1 MLNRKRTRCVASIS
15 LLLGSLFIGHGA
27 GLGPRTGNTTLNLP
41 LTGTPYPYSTE
52 KAFGDVEFSLPV
64 AVVSAPGE
72 NNRVFVVEQGGT
84 IVAIPNLGEPSRTTF
99 LDISDRI
106 AFGNPSEEGGILGLA
121 FHPNFAANGHFFV
134 YYICDA
140 TTGSGSGRHDRLSR
154 FTRSKSD
161 PNKADAGSEVILFS
175 QYDEKFN
182 HNGGTLLFGPDGYLY
197 LSLGD
202 EGHPN
207 DIFDNGQRIDK
218 DFFAAVIRIDVDSK
232 PGSLAPN
239 PHPALGGKVNYKVPA
254 NNPYVGATSFN
265 GLPVDPAKVRT
276 EFWAV
281 GIRSPWRMF
290 WDLPTSTLYLSDV
303 GEEAGEEINVIVKG
317 GNYGWPY
324 RLANEP
330 GPKADQAPANFS
342 SIPPLLTYAR
352 GESGPTVGRAAI
364 GGVVYRG
371 SRLPELNG
379 AFIFGD
385 YYAGNVWMLR
395 NSGNSLQSWQFLMAL
410 PQFHIVSFGTDPSN
424 GDVLICDIGDN
435 QVKRLVRTPS
445 SELPPA
451 TLADTGAFADLN
463 TLTPAPGIVPY
474 DINVPFWSDG
484 AIKER
489 WFAIRDATS
498 KIRPQS
504 DGRWEFPPGS
514 VFIKHF
520 DLELEKGNPGTR
532 RRIETRFLVKYEGGI
547 YGLTYRWNGAQNN
560 ATLVGL
566 DGANENFTV
575 NDGGSLRQQ
584 TWRYPSRN
592 ECLTCHNPIGGPV
605 LGLTSPQMNRE
616 FDYGSFSDNQL
627 NALAQAG
634 YFTSKPAGGRALAA
648 ASNTKASLDSRARSY
663 LAANCAQCHQP
674 GGFARSLWDARM
686 TTPTA
691 RAGIIN
697 GGLNETF
704 GDAAQRV
711 VAPKSP
717 EHSMLL
723 QRMLTLD
730 PSRRMPPLASTVVDD
745 EGVALMTQWIN
756 SLQKRAMPLKVRIT
770 EPRSG
775 TTTEELV
782 SVRGM
787 ATGDNLAVVIYTLNG
802 GPEQSVTGVSEWS
815 VDLVL
820 LPGVN
825 RFVVTAVSN
834 TGERSRSATK
844 VFKRK

>member
-1 MLNRKRTRCVASIS
+1 MWNRTWTRCVASGS
-15 LLLGSLFIGHGA
+15 LLFGSLLICFAA

-41 LTGTPYPYSTE
+41 LSGTPYPYAME
-52 KAFGDVEFSLPV
+52 NAFGDVPFTLPM
-64 AVVSAPGE
+64 VVVTAPGE

-84 IVAIPNLGEPSRTTF
+84 IVVIPNLASPARATF

-106 AFGNPSEEGGILGLA
+106 ADGNPSEEGGILGLA
-121 FHPNFAANGHFFV
+121 FHPNFAANGYFFV
-134 YYICDA
+134 YYICN
-140 TTGSGSGRHDRLSR
+140 TTTASGSGRHDRLSR
-154 FTRSKSD
+154 FTRSKND
-161 PNKADAGSEVILFS
+161 PNRAEPGSEVILFS

-182 HNGGTLLFGPDGYLY
+182 HNGGTILFGQDGYLY

-218 DFFAAVIRIDVDSK
+218 DLFAAVIRIDVDHK

-239 PHPALGGKVNYKVPA
+239 PHPALAGKVNYWIPPS
-254 NNPYVGATSFN
+254 NPYVGATSFN
-265 GLPVDPAKVRT
+265 GQPVDPAKVRT
-276 EFWAV
+276 EFYAV
-281 GIRSPWRMF
+281 GVRSPWRMF
-290 WDLPTSTLYLSDV
+290 WDVPTQTLYLSDV

-324 RLANEP
+324 RLGNDL
-330 GPKADQAPANFS
+330 GPKADQAPAGFQ

-371 SRLPELNG
+371 ARLSELNG
-379 AFIFGD
+379 AYIFGD

-435 QVKRLVRTPS
+435 QVKRLVRPPA

-451 TLADTGAFADLN
+451 TLADTGAFSDLN

-484 AIKER
+484 AFKQR
-489 WFAIRDATS
+489 WFAIEDAAA
-498 KIRPQS
+498 KIRPQA

-520 DLELEKGNPGTR
+520 ELETVKGNPATR
-532 RRIETRFLVKYEGGI
+532 RRVETRFLVKYEGGI
-547 YGLTYRWNGAQNN
+547 YGVTYRWNGAQNN

-575 NDGGSLRQQ
+575 NDGGLTRQQ
-584 TWRYPSRN
+584 TWHFPSRN

-616 FDYGSFSDNQL
+616 FDYGSFSDNQI
-627 NALAQAG
+627 NALTQAG
-634 YFTSKPAGGRALAA
+634 YFSGKPSGGRALASA
-648 ASNTKASLDSRARSY
+648 GNTKASLDMRVRSY

-674 GGFARSLWDARM
+674 GGFARSLWDARI

-691 RAGIIN
+691 RAGLIN

-704 GDAAQRV
+704 GDEAQRV
-711 VAPKSP
+711 VAPKAP

-723 QRMLTLD
+723 QRMTTLD
-730 PSRRMPPLASTVVDD
+730 AGRRMPPLASSVVD
-745 EGVALMTQWIN
+745 EEAVALITQWIN
-756 SLQKRAMPLKVRIT
+756 SLQKRAMPLKVQIT
-770 EPRSG
+770 APRPG
-775 TTTEELV
+775 ATTEEFV
-782 SVRGM
+782 TIHGTAS
-787 ATGDNLAVVIYTLNG
+787 GDNLAVVVYTLNG
-802 GPEQSVTGVSEWS
+802 GPEQSVAGVSDWS
-815 VDLVL
+815 VGVSLQ
-820 LPGVN
+820 PGVN

-834 TGERSRSATK
+834 TGERSRPVTRI
-844 VFKRK
+844 FKRR